1 MQPQEETMSSIPT
14 PQLPLYRITLFYGPE
29 AMTES
34 PSQQVCIFNVK
45 KRSWK
50 GGAQIAVEVG
60 DAQMASIKQRI
71 GFDLWLKEILRV
83 LPASEREDYE
93 SRARDLLV
101 QEVCSLKLSLTLST
115 DIRQEHSRVESDR
128 YVAEVDRLVVEH
140 GDRIK
145 SSILTELD
153 IPTT

>member
-1 MQPQEETMSSIPT
+1 MPPREETMSSIPT

-29 AMTES
+29 AMTEP

-60 DAQMASIKQRI
+60 DAQVASIKQRI
-71 GFDLWLKEILRV
+71 GFDVWLKEIVRA
-83 LPASEREDYE
+83 LPSTEREDSE

-101 QEVCSLKLSLTLST
+101 QEICSLKLSLTLAT
-115 DIRQEHSRVESDR
+115 DIRQENSRVESDR
-128 YVAEVDRLVVEH
+128 FVAEVDRMVVEH

-145 SSILTELD
+145 TNILTELD
-153 IPTT
+153 IPAT